1 LSELRINSSHEVGEG
16 DEAHPPVASAQRG
29 AAWNGSEVE
38 VSAVVRR
45 GFPPFVAYREERKE
59 RIKKREK
66 RVAAARGR
74 EKGGAARVRC
84 RGDKE
89 RGQVRCCVGGED
101 HGTMCVS
108 PVLSL

>member
-1 LSELRINSSHEVGEG
+1 LNVDEED

-74 EKGGAARVRC
+74 EKGGAARVSR
-84 RGDKE
+84 RGIKG
-89 RGQVRCCVGGED
+89 RSR
-101 HGTMCVS
+101 
-108 PVLSL
+108 